1 MKFKQ
6 ILTVISI
13 IGCTGLCACSDS
25 LLDIEQMGVKSRTLI
40 LPTKMPSRP

>member
-25 LLDIEQMGVKSRTLI
+25 LLDIEQMGVKSEIGRAHV
-40 LPTKMPSRP
+40 